1 MPACW
6 SNAVG
11 RSNDVP
17 ASAQAAAD
25 ELSRL
30 RVRRYIRAERLGT
43 LSRAGSTA
51 STPEALQKAEVAVRS
66 CNTVAAQAMVVS
78 REAWPWSTR
87 RHRSLE
93 GCRSL
98 SQQRQPRSCRGCVLP
113 SLVYSGRR
121 CENVVMV
128 LQLNTTSITRRSNGT
143 RARVRVARPCR
154 ACRLPDGSLDGA
166 APWFTVVE
174 GNGGVKGTS

>member
-1 MPACW
+1 MSACW

-143 RARVRVARPCR
+143 RARACAWLGR
-154 ACRLPDGSLDGA
+154 AVLVGCQTAAWTELRHGLPSSKGSIGS
-166 APWFTVVE
+166 
-174 GNGGVKGTS
+174 G